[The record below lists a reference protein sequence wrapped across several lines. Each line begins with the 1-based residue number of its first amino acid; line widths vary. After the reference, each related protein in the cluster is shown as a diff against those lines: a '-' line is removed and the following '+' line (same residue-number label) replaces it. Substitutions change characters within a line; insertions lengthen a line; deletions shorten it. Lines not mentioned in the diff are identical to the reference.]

1 MRNNNSLGSDSK
13 LSLFDSLFPIIVLVI
28 LLFIN
33 VNIYGDASLDGSNQF
48 ILIIGAAI
56 AYLFGQ
62 NKVSSSTIFSSI
74 SSNIKSISIPILILL
89 LVGAL
94 SGTWLLSGIIPS
106 MNFIIR
112 LI

>member
-13 LSLFDSLFPIIVLVI
+13 LLSLFDSLFPIIVLVI

-56 AYLFGQ
+56 AYLFGLK

-74 SSNIKSISIPILILL
+74 SSNIKVNKHSYINLASCWSFVWNMVIEWNNSIYGLL
-89 LVGAL
+89 
-94 SGTWLLSGIIPS
+94 WI
-106 MNFIIR
+106 
-112 LI
+112 

>member
-13 LSLFDSLFPIIVLVI
+13 LLSLFDSLFPIIVLVI

-33 VNIYGDASLDGSNQF
+33 VNIYGDTSLDGSNQF

-56 AYLFGQ
+56 AYLFGLK

-74 SSNIKSISIPILILL
+74 SSNIKSVSYTHLTLPTICS
-89 LVGAL
+89 V
-94 SGTWLLSGIIPS
+94 
-106 MNFIIR
+106 
-112 LI
+112 